1 MQRTTLAEVVNTAA
15 FIASD
20 RAGAMTA
27 TDTNLSASS
36 ITDQR
41 PRHEDLRMHAPVC
54 CASKRV
60 PA

>member
-36 ITDQR
+36 ITD
-41 PRHEDLRMHAPVC
+41 
-54 CASKRV
+54 
-60 PA
+60 